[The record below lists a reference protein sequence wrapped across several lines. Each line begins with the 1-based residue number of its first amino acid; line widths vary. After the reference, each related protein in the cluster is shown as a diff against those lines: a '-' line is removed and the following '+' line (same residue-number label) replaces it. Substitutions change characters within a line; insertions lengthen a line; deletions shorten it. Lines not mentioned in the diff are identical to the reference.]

1 MWSRRF
7 GDVTD
12 DRGKAVAADG
22 SGNVAV
28 SGYFQGTT
36 DFGNGPVTSYTHPSL
51 GPTRDIFVANYGP
64 GGSYL
69 WSRSFGN
76 SGSEEGNGV
85 ATDSAGNVVITGVQ
99 GSYQIDFGGGLQSGH
114 PGSEIFVAKYSSS
127 GAWVWSRTIGGNGND
142 SGGGVAIDPR
152 PGSDVVVTG
161 AMDASSI
168 GVDFGGGALFSA
180 GFQDV
185 FLVKYSGSS
194 GAHVW
199 SRRFG
204 GGLVDVGSGVAVDS
218 GGNVY
223 VTGTFEGTADF
234 GGGGLTSAGGK
245 DVFVAKYT
253 SAGSFVWSKQFGG
266 SSSDFAGGIAVDGA
280 GDVAIA
286 GRFQGSIN
294 FGGGNLT
301 SAGGEDAF
309 LAKLS
314 GASGGHVWSKRFGAT
329 SNDNAAGVDTDGSG
343 NVVVTGYYSGS
354 VDFGGGPLVSN
365 TFDVFAA
372 KYSSTGGHIWSRR
385 YGDFNYQFGSAV
397 AAAPT
402 GDVTLTGYFTNII
415 DLGSGVLTS
424 SSSNTNDVFF
434 AGVGP

>member
-1 MWSRRF
+1 M
-7 GDVTD
+7 GPTVDVFIAEYSASGGYLWA
-12 DRGKAVAADG
+12 RVIGADG
-22 SGNVAV
+22 SEQGKGVATDANGNVAV
-28 SGYFQGTT
+28 
-36 DFGNGPVTSYTHPSL
+36 
-51 GPTRDIFVANYGP
+51 
-64 GGSYL
+64 
-69 WSRSFGN
+69 
-76 SGSEEGNGV
+76 
-85 ATDSAGNVVITGVQ
+85 TGVQ
-99 GSYQIDFGGGLQSGH
+99 GSYQVDFGGGIQSGH

-127 GAWVWSRTIGGNGND
+127 GAWVWSKTIGGNGND
-142 SGGGVAIDPR
+142 TGGGVAFD
-152 PGSDVVVTG
+152 GSGNVVVTG

-168 GVDFGGGALFSA
+168 GVDFGGGALASV
-180 GFQDV
+180 GLQDV
-185 FLVKYSGSS
+185 FLVKYSAT
-194 GAHVW
+194 GAHLW

-204 GGLVDVGSGVAVDS
+204 GSLVDVGSGVAVDS
-218 GGNVY
+218 SGNVY

-253 SAGSFVWSKQFGG
+253 SAGGFVWSKRFGG
-266 SSSDFAGGIAVDGA
+266 SSADFAGGITVDGA

-301 SAGGEDAF
+301 SAGGEDAY

-314 GASGGHVWSKRFGAT
+314 GASGGHVWSKRFGGT

-397 AAAPT
+397 AAAPS

-424 SSSNTNDVFF
+424 ASPNTNDVFF